1 MAVRLEKTRAELEN
15 VLLQEIVELYGRES
29 RELTDITILGSDVNQ
44 ISHLFLYLKWQNKRV
59 QLTYGLEQYSAEVL
73 SVDGAYATL
82 KVPDFDEG
90 SFRRIL
96 IQFDAMNVYYQ
107 FEVIMTSVSGNII
120 EFRMPDQIQSA
131 TRRKYR
137 RIYTE
142 AVYMRFLLE
151 YQPLFGK
158 RGVGQLVEDRY
169 YPIVAELKKDYPD
182 LSLILRIISE
192 EIQRLSD
199 SYEFKFYQ
207 KGDKKSLMEQVI
219 GSQQATLYIRDTGR
233 IESYINKINQF
244 GLINFER
251 EFKNMLNAMEESE
264 ARDHFESLQKQ
275 EMRDHIYTYVAS
287 PLSIFDRTIGHIYVY
302 TSVLD
307 KRMIA
312 AEDAQIIDILSRLL
326 SYGMSKTA
334 VSQTYYRAP
343 LAKVKNLSMA
353 GLLFEVQNPVLF
365 EYLLDHDR
373 LRVFLPLVNEL
384 LEFET
389 EITRLFPSGKS
400 YSVGLRFV
408 EAGPDDYRI
417 LENYLYNRIQSNIRQ
432 GVS

>member
-1 MAVRLEKTRAELEN
+1 MATAQQQLQSGIDNALLES
-15 VLLQEIVELYGRES
+15 IIELYGRES
-29 RELTDITILGSDVNQ
+29 GELTDITILGSDINQ
-44 ISHLFLYLKWQNKRV
+44 ISHLFQYLKWQKKRI
-59 QLTYGLEQYSAEVL
+59 QITYGLEHFSGTVED
-73 SVDGAYATL
+73 VDAAHAVL
-82 KVPDFDEG
+82 KVPEFEEG
-90 SFRRIL
+90 NFRRIL

-107 FEVIMTSVSGNII
+107 FEVIMTSIQGEYI
-120 EFRMPDQIQSA
+120 EFRMPSLIQSA

-137 RIYTE
+137 RVYTD
-142 AVYMRFLLE
+142 ALYMRFLFE

-192 EIQRLSD
+192 EIERLSD
-199 SYEFKFYQ
+199 FYTFKFYK
-207 KGDKKSLMEQVI
+207 KGEKKSLMEQVI
-219 GSQQATLYIRDTGR
+219 SAQQATLYIRDTGR
-233 IESYINKINQF
+233 LESYINKINQF

-251 EFKNMLNAMEESE
+251 EFRNMLNTVEENE
-264 ARDHFESLQKQ
+264 ARKEFEKLQKEEQ
-275 EMRDHIYTYVAS
+275 RDHIYTYVAS
-287 PLSIFDRTIGHIYVY
+287 PLSIFDRTIGHIYIY
-302 TSVLD
+302 TTVLD

-312 AEDAQIIDILSRLL
+312 PEDAQILDILTRLL

-334 VSQTYYRAP
+334 VSQTYYREP

-353 GLLFEVQNPVLF
+353 GLLFEVNNQVLF

-373 LRVFLPLVNEL
+373 LRVFLPLFNEL

-389 EITRLFPSGKS
+389 EITRLFPTGSA
-400 YSVGLRFV
+400 YSVGLRFID
-408 EAGPDDYRI
+408 AGPDDYKR
-417 LENYLYNRIQSNIRQ
+417 LENFLFSRIQQNIGQ